1 MAMIRSDDESPA
13 LFLAHLPI
21 SSITTTRCISSEI
34 HLQKTKTK
42 TKKETS
48 LHLMNQHY
56 SLHPIRYSSAKKK
69 TNGLFALVKFVIAMC
84 MSQVKYCQG
93 VNFMSMVASLAIV

>member
-34 HLQKTKTK
+34 HLQKDKDK
-42 TKKETS
+42 DKETDISPFNESTS
-48 LHLMNQHY
+48 L
-56 SLHPIRYSSAKKK
+56 
-69 TNGLFALVKFVIAMC
+69 
-84 MSQVKYCQG
+84 
-93 VNFMSMVASLAIV
+93 VASHQIFICKEKDKAKFSLWLSL

>member
-34 HLQKTKTK
+34 HLQKDKD
-42 TKKETS
+42 KERDISPFNESTS
-48 LHLMNQHY
+48 L
-56 SLHPIRYSSAKKK
+56 
-69 TNGLFALVKFVIAMC
+69 
-84 MSQVKYCQG
+84 
-93 VNFMSMVASLAIV
+93 VASHQIFICKEKDKTDFG

>member
-34 HLQKTKTK
+34 HLQKDKDK
-42 TKKETS
+42 DKERDISPFNEPT
-48 LHLMNQHY
+48 LL
-56 SLHPIRYSSAKKK
+56 
-69 TNGLFALVKFVIAMC
+69 
-84 MSQVKYCQG
+84 
-93 VNFMSMVASLAIV
+93 VASHQIFICKEKDKTDFSHWLSL

>member
-34 HLQKTKTK
+34 HLQKDKDK
-42 TKKETS
+42 DKDKERDISPFNESTS
-48 LHLMNQHY
+48 L
-56 SLHPIRYSSAKKK
+56 
-69 TNGLFALVKFVIAMC
+69 
-84 MSQVKYCQG
+84 
-93 VNFMSMVASLAIV
+93 VASHQIFICKEKDKRTFRIG